1 MHPVRP
7 SRVRAGP
14 GEGIF
19 GGVSETKRNDNL
31 GEKLPIR
38 MLHDRVL
45 VRTEGGEGERRSTG
59 GILIPATA
67 ELSKRCSWAEAV
79 AVGQNVRSIEPG
91 DRVLFDPEDRAEVE
105 VRGTLYVL
113 LRERD
118 IHAVASERVG
128 DAGGSTGLYL

>member
-1 MHPVRP
+1 
-7 SRVRAGP
+7 
-14 GEGIF
+14 
-19 GGVSETKRNDNL
+19 
-31 GEKLPIR
+31 

-67 ELSKRCSWAEAV
+67 ELSKRCSWAEVV

-118 IHAVASERVG
+118 IHAVAAERIG
-128 DAGGSTGLYL
+128 DTGGSTGLYL